1 MWPMAGV
8 KSKRACSVVCDE
20 LDPVAFFEHQ
30 KTVPEK
36 EKPIHVLFVIISI
49 IIYCI
54 IIYVD
59 HYNILFLFIIVAMFT
74 IVVIFIIS
82 SINITIIYE

>member
-8 KSKRACSVVCDE
+8 KSKTACSVVCDE

-30 KTVPEK
+30 KTFPEK
-36 EKPIHVLFVIISI
+36 EKPIHVLFVLLVLLLFII
-49 IIYCI
+49 I

-59 HYNILFLFIIVAMFT
+59 HYNILFLFIIVA
-74 IVVIFIIS
+74 IIIS
-82 SINITIIYE
+82 IINTRYYI